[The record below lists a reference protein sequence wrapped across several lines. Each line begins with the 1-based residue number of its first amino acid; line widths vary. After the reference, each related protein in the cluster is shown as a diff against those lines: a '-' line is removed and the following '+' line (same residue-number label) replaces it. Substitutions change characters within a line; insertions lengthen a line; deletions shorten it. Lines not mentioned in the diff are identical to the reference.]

1 MTVSIT
7 ESVELHNGIKM
18 PLLGLGVWKTKD
30 GDEVINAV
38 KSSIQAG
45 YRSIDT
51 AAAYGNEDG
60 VGIGIKESGIAREE
74 LFITTKVWNAS
85 QGYDSTLQAFDES
98 RKKLGLDVI
107 DLYLIH
113 WPVKGKYK
121 DTWRALEKL
130 YKDGA
135 VRAIGVS
142 NFQVHHLEDVIK
154 GSEIVPMVNQIE
166 LHPRLTQ
173 LELRSFCQSHKIQ
186 VEAWSPLMQGNLDIP
201 VLAKLADKY
210 NKSAAQIILR
220 WGLQHGIVVIPKSVN
235 PKRIQENAAIFDF
248 TLSAEDSALLDGL
261 NENHRFGPDPDNF
274 NF

>member
-18 PLLGLGVWKTKD
+18 PVLGLGVWKTKD

-98 RKKLGLDVI
+98 RK
-107 DLYLIH
+107 
-113 WPVKGKYK
+113 
-121 DTWRALEKL
+121 
-130 YKDGA
+130 
-135 VRAIGVS
+135 
-142 NFQVHHLEDVIK
+142 N
-154 GSEIVPMVNQIE
+154 
-166 LHPRLTQ
+166 
-173 LELRSFCQSHKIQ
+173 
-186 VEAWSPLMQGNLDIP
+186 
-201 VLAKLADKY
+201 
-210 NKSAAQIILR
+210 
-220 WGLQHGIVVIPKSVN
+220 SVWM
-235 PKRIQENAAIFDF
+235 
-248 TLSAEDSALLDGL
+248 
-261 NENHRFGPDPDNF
+261 
-274 NF
+274 